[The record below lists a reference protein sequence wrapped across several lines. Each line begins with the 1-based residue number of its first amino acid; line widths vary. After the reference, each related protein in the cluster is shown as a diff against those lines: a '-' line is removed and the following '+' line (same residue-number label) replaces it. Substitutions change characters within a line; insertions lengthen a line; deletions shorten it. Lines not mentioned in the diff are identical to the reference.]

1 MQSSLTHIP
10 TGKWEF
16 DEQVT
21 DAFDDMLKRSIP
33 QYDVMRSSVVNIAKN
48 YAMQGAS
55 MIDLGCSKGEILQ
68 LLINE
73 IGGYCKYI
81 GVDISSAMLSSCR
94 ERFSHYP
101 SELISIEEC
110 DLRTGYPKINNACV
124 VISSLTLQ
132 FTPIEYRQQIVKKV
146 YDSMLPGS
154 VFILVEKIL
163 GKSYE
168 VNNLMVKLYYE
179 LKGENGYNQESI
191 ERKRLSL
198 EGVLV
203 PVTAGWNEDI
213 LHSAGFLHIDCFWR
227 WMNFAGWMAIK

>member
-110 DLRTGYPKINNACV
+110 DLRTGVSVP
-124 VISSLTLQ
+124 
-132 FTPIEYRQQIVKKV
+132 
-146 YDSMLPGS
+146 LPGFSGLRLCGSEKFLLFLPVS
-154 VFILVEKIL
+154 VPLPGFSGLRHL
-163 GKSYE
+163 ASR
-168 VNNLMVKLYYE
+168 
-179 LKGENGYNQESI
+179 S
-191 ERKRLSL
+191 LSAL
-198 EGVLV
+198 SFRFQSRCRDSVG
-203 PVTAGWNEDI
+203 
-213 LHSAGFLHIDCFWR
+213 
-227 WMNFAGWMAIK
+227 